1 MSGNLQVAS
10 GEENS
15 EDVTSKRAYLRVF
28 LVLLV
33 AGFLTF
39 FVGMILLAVAASLLR
54 QGNSASFGVIIFL
67 GPFPIVVGA
76 GPQRVLVL
84 LIAVLIA
91 VLTVTALL
99 LVRKR
104 TRRQDDWGFSQ
115 SFFSSSP

>member
-15 EDVTSKRAYLRVF
+15 EDLTSKRGHSGVF

-39 FVGMILLAVAASLLR
+39 FVGMILLAVAASLLGH
-54 QGNSASFGVIIFL
+54 GNSASFGVIIFL
-67 GPFPIVVGA
+67 GPFPIVIGA
-76 GPQRVLVL
+76 GPQPVLVI

-99 LVRKR
+99 LARKR
-104 TRRQDDWGFSQ
+104 TRREDDWGLSQ